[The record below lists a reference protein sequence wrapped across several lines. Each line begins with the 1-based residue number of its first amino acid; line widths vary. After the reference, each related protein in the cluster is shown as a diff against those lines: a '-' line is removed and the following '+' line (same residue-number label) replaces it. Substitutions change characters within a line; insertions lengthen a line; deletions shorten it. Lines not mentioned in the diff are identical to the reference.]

1 MFERHFIEDLE
12 LCPFGLAAWTFVF
25 FALGGGDRQALYEL
39 GDGVDAPFYGVDG
52 GAVVD
57 EVVGAVY
64 GALLAFFGFG
74 AGVSVNRLV
83 EIKVRPRSNIHC
95 EVAILS

>member
-1 MFERHFIEDLE
+1 MTKKPMFEGYFIENLE
-12 LCPFGLAAWTFVF
+12 LCPFGLAARTFVL
-25 FALGGGDRQALYEL
+25 FAFGGGDRQALYEL

-52 GAVVD
+52 GAIVD

-74 AGVSVNRLV
+74 AGVSGMVG
-83 EIKVRPRSNIHC
+83 
-95 EVAILS
+95 